1 MTVRIP
7 ITLACGDYDR
17 TRAIKDGRVTVEGC
31 DINYLPMEPE
41 EVFHRAFK
49 HQEFDAC
56 ELSFSSYLR
65 TLDAGTSPYVG
76 IPAFVSRLFRHSA
89 VYIRTDRGIRH
100 PSDLKGK
107 LIGLPEYQ
115 ITAVVWLRGIMQDEY
130 GVKPTDIKWRQGGI
144 EEPGRTERTP
154 LKPIPGL
161 DLKPVPDKALSAML
175 EAGELDA
182 IFSARAPSCFV
193 KRAPNI
199 ARLFP
204 DYREVEKAY
213 YRKTQIFPIMHL
225 IGVKRHLVERH
236 PWLPASLYKA
246 FSEAKKYAMHDV
258 RDINALLVTLPWLI
272 AEAEES
278 AALMGED
285 FWRYGVKENAK
296 EIEAVTRY
304 AHEQGL
310 VSRKFSMEELFP
322 ASTIEVSRI

>member
-1 MTVRIP
+1 MPVRIS

-31 DINYLPMEPE
+31 DVTYLPMEPE

-49 HQEFDAC
+49 HQEFDVC

-65 TLDAGTSPYVG
+65 TVDAGTSPYVG
-76 IPAFVSRLFRHSA
+76 VPAFVSRLFRHSA
-89 VYIRTDRGIRH
+89 VYIRTDRGIRY

-130 GVKPTDIKWRQGGI
+130 GVKPTDIRWRQGGI

-154 LKPIPGL
+154 LKPIAGL
-161 DLKPVPDKALSAML
+161 DLKSVPDKALSAML

-213 YRKTQIFPIMHL
+213 YKKTQMFPIMHL

-296 EIEAVTRY
+296 EIEALTRY

-310 VSRKFSMEELFP
+310 VSRKLSVEELFP
-322 ASTIEVSRI
+322 ASVIEVSRI

>member
-17 TRAIKDGRVTVEGC
+17 TRAIKDGRVKVEGC
-31 DINYLPMEPE
+31 DVTYLPMEPE

-49 HQEFDAC
+49 HQEFDIC

-65 TLDAGTSPYVG
+65 TVDAGTSPYVG
-76 IPAFVSRLFRHSA
+76 VPAFVSRLFRHSA

-107 LIGLPEYQ
+107 MIGLPEYQ

-144 EEPGRTERTP
+144 EEAGRTERTP

-161 DLKPVPDKALSAML
+161 DLKSVPDKALSAML

-213 YRKTQIFPIMHL
+213 YRKTQMFPIMHL
-225 IGVKRHLVERH
+225 IGIKRHLVEQH

-296 EIEAVTRY
+296 EIEALTRY
-304 AHEQGL
+304 AYEQGL
-310 VSRKFSMEELFP
+310 VSRKLSLEDLFP
-322 ASTIEVSRI
+322 PSVIEVSRI